1 MANEENKPPP
11 LASLVIP
18 QVGGLRQTDDPWE
31 PFHLLDPDGVVVPAV
46 SEYLKDLQAA
56 GRRAATQRSYGM
68 DLLRWFR
75 FLWAI
80 GVPWNQATRIE
91 ARDFS
96 RWLQIA
102 DKPVRPHWRSRDRD
116 DPPSPPIAAAGPAT
130 PNAVTG
136 KPARGRAYG
145 AATRAHSESV
155 LRHFYEFHLEVGT
168 GPMVNPFPL
177 TRDRANGRPGAHR
190 NPMDPPEDHRSGLF
204 RPRLVRRVPRN
215 IPDDRFN
222 ELFAGLSC
230 HRDRALV
237 AFWISTGV
245 RAAELLGATR
255 GARLFLAGRA
265 RSAGDPTGVEGL
277 SEEEVSAFLLAE
289 ASRGLSSK
297 SLQGRVAELRSLLRF
312 LYLQALIATPL
323 GEGVPPV
330 PGWKDT
336 AVPRRLAATEV
347 QALLD
352 SCDRATVTGK
362 RDLAVLLL
370 LARMGLRAAEVA
382 GLELESFHWRVGELV
397 VRGKGGRCDQMP
409 LPGEVGEAVAAYLVE
424 ARPRVESRTV
434 FLTLVA
440 PPRPMTHTTVG
451 QMVWRQCRIAGL
463 EPVRAHRLRHALA
476 TELLSQGVR
485 LPEIA
490 QMLRQRDLATTAI
503 YAKVDYPALRG
514 LALPWL
520 VVR

>member
-1 MANEENKPPP
+1 MIARTKVRGP
-11 LASLVIP
+11 LALLADGFRGELDRLGYTLSSREYKLAEVAKLSAWLESR
-18 QVGGLRQTDDPWE
+18 GL
-31 PFHLLDPDGVVVPAV
+31 GVADIC
-46 SEYLKDLQAA
+46 SARLEEFLADLAA
-56 GRRAATQRSYGM
+56 GGGRAPTLAAMRP
-68 DLLRWFR
+68 
-75 FLWAI
+75 
-80 GVPWNQATRIE
+80 VVN
-91 ARDFS
+91 
-96 RWLQIA
+96 WL
-102 DKPVRPHWRSRDRD
+102 RDRRLIGD
-116 DPPSPPIAAAGPAT
+116 DPP
-130 PNAVTG
+130 
-136 KPARGRAYG
+136 PARGPLDALMERYRYWMVTDRQL
-145 AATRAHSESV
+145 AARTIGR
-155 LRHFYEFHLEVGT
+155 YEQ
-168 GPMVNPFPL
+168 
-177 TRDRANGRPGAHR
+177 
-190 NPMDPPEDHRSGLF
+190 
-204 RPRLVRRVPRN
+204 
-215 IPDDRFN
+215 
-222 ELFAGLSC
+222 
-230 HRDRALV
+230 
-237 AFWISTGV
+237 
-245 RAAELLGATR
+245 